1 MRSIFVTCCYIGLV
15 AAVVALSGCA
25 GLNVQWTAT
34 ATYNTPAVTTAT
46 MNPGA
51 ILPPLVAASGAKP

>member
-1 MRSIFVTCCYIGLV
+1 MRYLFVCLL
-15 AAVVALSGCA
+15 LSGCA

-34 ATYNTPAVTTAT
+34 ATYNTPAVTTTT

-51 ILPPLVAASGAKP
+51 IVDAVVKPK